1 MNHYRRLTKGSGGTV
16 RRSLAVIIVLATF
29 LLYFFTLPAG
39 ASSGRQ
45 EIVFIENNLADYQML
60 VDGVKSGMEVHVLDA
75 SQDGLAQI
83 AQILAG
89 RNGIDAI
96 HIVSHGS
103 EASVGLGSFI
113 LNMQNLQDQASELAA
128 IGGAMN
134 QDGDIL
140 LYGCDIA
147 KGSAGEEFVSA
158 VAQATQADV
167 AASNDLTGSSP
178 LQGNW
183 NLEFAIGIINSSSL
197 EFLNYGYL
205 LLPNSTQT
213 FSGYTISSN
222 TGTSPD
228 GYFTLTVSA
237 GNLFADSYGA
247 FINEA
252 SGNSITS
259 YLEVHVSGT
268 SLGSFQLGSATI
280 GEYYDASYSITT
292 NNFTNVY
299 LVGYSDGSIV
309 AQTSPYNSPDQGASY
324 ETNYTID
331 YSPFNGKVIDSFRVY
346 YTAQAGTKQTAFN
359 LVDFTISNASTS
371 PPPSNTS
378 PTFVGSTS
386 TLSVNQNASAT
397 DIKSLLHVS
406 DSDSSQTLTWSQSSA
421 PSHGTLSFS
430 SATASSGSTDI
441 TPSGTITYTPTV
453 GYAGSDS
460 FTVQVSDGTATATR
474 TITVTVSDITA
485 PTLSDA
491 GSSSVTQTTATV
503 SATSNEAASMYYVIT
518 TSSIAPT
525 NTQVMGGQDHTGSAA
540 TKSGNGAATATV
552 AKDFSV
558 AGLTAGT
565 QYYVYF
571 VAKDSSNNASSVGN
585 TNFTTTAN
593 TYTVTYN
600 GNGNTG
606 GSVPTDSGTY
616 AQNASVTVIGNTG
629 GLVKTGYTFAVWNTA
644 ANGLGTSYA
653 SGATFSMGTANV
665 TLYAQWTINSYSVT
679 YDDNGSTGGTSPT
692 SVSQDYNTSV
702 TVSDNGTLT
711 KTGYMFTGWDTA
723 ADGSGTNYA
732 AADTFTL
739 GAANVTLYAQWT
751 INSYTVTYDGNG
763 STGGSAPSSV
773 SQNYN
778 TSIVVL
784 GNTGSLLKTGYTFA
798 GWNTAADGTG
808 TNYAVSAT
816 FNITGDVTLYAK
828 WRAKPP
834 VLPVT
839 EPETTDTGVEVLVN
853 GKSENAGTA
862 TTTKVNDQSVTTIK
876 VDQKKLEEKLE
887 SEGQRAVITIPIK
900 TNSEVVIGELNGQM
914 IKNMENKLAVVE
926 IKTDN
931 ATYTL
936 PALQININAISD
948 QIGKSVELQDI
959 KVTIEISKPTMDT
972 MSIVE
977 SSAVKGE
984 FTIVAPSLNFAVKG
998 TYGDKTVEVSRF
1010 NAYVERT
1017 IAIPDGVDPNKI
1029 TTGVVVDP
1037 DGTVRHVPTKIV
1049 SIDGKYYAKMNS
1061 LTNSTYS
1068 VVWHPLTFNDVEQHW
1083 AKDAVN
1089 DMGSRMV
1096 ISGIGND
1103 LFAPDQDIT
1112 RAEFAAIIV
1121 RGLGL
1126 KLELGT
1132 IPFSDVN
1139 ASDWYSS
1146 AINTAY
1152 SYHLISGFEDGTFR
1166 PMDKITREQAMTI
1179 IAKAMK
1185 ITDLKA
1191 KLSFKEAGELLSPF
1205 VDANSA
1211 SEWAKNSIADCLQAG
1226 IVSGRNVNQLAPKNN
1241 ISRAEVAAIVQR
1253 LLQKSNLI

>member
-1 MNHYRRLTKGSGGTV
+1 
-16 RRSLAVIIVLATF
+16 
-29 LLYFFTLPAG
+29 
-39 ASSGRQ
+39 
-45 EIVFIENNLADYQML
+45 
-60 VDGVKSGMEVHVLDA
+60 
-75 SQDGLAQI
+75 
-83 AQILAG
+83 
-89 RNGIDAI
+89 
-96 HIVSHGS
+96 
-103 EASVGLGSFI
+103 
-113 LNMQNLQDQASELAA
+113 
-128 IGGAMN
+128 
-134 QDGDIL
+134 
-140 LYGCDIA
+140 
-147 KGSAGEEFVSA
+147 
-158 VAQATQADV
+158 
-167 AASNDLTGSSP
+167 
-178 LQGNW
+178 
-183 NLEFAIGIINSSSL
+183 
-197 EFLNYGYL
+197 
-205 LLPNSTQT
+205 
-213 FSGYTISSN
+213 
-222 TGTSPD
+222 
-228 GYFTLTVSA
+228 
-237 GNLFADSYGA
+237 
-247 FINEA
+247 
-252 SGNSITS
+252 
-259 YLEVHVSGT
+259 
-268 SLGSFQLGSATI
+268 
-280 GEYYDASYSITT
+280 
-292 NNFTNVY
+292 
-299 LVGYSDGSIV
+299 
-309 AQTSPYNSPDQGASY
+309 
-324 ETNYTID
+324 
-331 YSPFNGKVIDSFRVY
+331 
-346 YTAQAGTKQTAFN
+346 
-359 LVDFTISNASTS
+359 
-371 PPPSNTS
+371 
-378 PTFVGSTS
+378 
-386 TLSVNQNASAT
+386 
-397 DIKSLLHVS
+397 
-406 DSDSSQTLTWSQSSA
+406 
-421 PSHGTLSFS
+421 
-430 SATASSGSTDI
+430 
-441 TPSGTITYTPTV
+441 
-453 GYAGSDS
+453 
-460 FTVQVSDGTATATR
+460 
-474 TITVTVSDITA
+474 
-485 PTLSDA
+485 
-491 GSSSVTQTTATV
+491 
-503 SATSNEAASMYYVIT
+503 
-518 TSSIAPT
+518 
-525 NTQVMGGQDHTGSAA
+525 
-540 TKSGNGAATATV
+540 
-552 AKDFSV
+552 
-558 AGLTAGT
+558 
-565 QYYVYF
+565 
-571 VAKDSSNNASSVGN
+571 
-585 TNFTTTAN
+585 
-593 TYTVTYN
+593 
-600 GNGNTG
+600 
-606 GSVPTDSGTY
+606 
-616 AQNASVTVIGNTG
+616 
-629 GLVKTGYTFAVWNTA
+629 VKTGYT
-644 ANGLGTSYA
+644 
-653 SGATFSMGTANV
+653 
-665 TLYAQWTINSYSVT
+665 I
-679 YDDNGSTGGTSPT
+679 
-692 SVSQDYNTSV
+692 
-702 TVSDNGTLT
+702 
-711 KTGYMFTGWDTA
+711 
-723 ADGSGTNYA
+723 
-732 AADTFTL
+732 
-739 GAANVTLYAQWT
+739 
-751 INSYTVTYDGNG
+751 
-763 STGGSAPSSV
+763 
-773 SQNYN
+773 
-778 TSIVVL
+778 
-784 GNTGSLLKTGYTFA
+784 A